1 MNSPSSSPDRL
12 DRLQSSGIL
21 GVADVAITRRLVRL
35 TGAHIDDDAQL
46 GAALAIRAV
55 RLGSTCLALHR
66 IPETIV
72 TLAGDTDVADLVPS
86 PDVIAD
92 ALAASV
98 LVQGATTG
106 PLRPLVIA
114 ESVDGPLVYLR
125 KYHQQEAIVRSVLER
140 RGHSRPLTA
149 DAEIAAAARIVDDVF
164 GASSGPVDEDLQR
177 RAALLAATQWTLVVA
192 GGPGTGKTYTVAR
205 ILAVLDRLSGGTA
218 RIGLCA
224 PTGRAAAQLQAA
236 VSADPAAPDSV
247 HAVTVHSLLKWF
259 PGGRPRFG
267 PSNKLP
273 FDVVVV
279 DEMSMLSMTAMSKL
293 LEALRSDT
301 RLVLVGDPHQLAS
314 VDAGAVLADLVE
326 RADTEPDP
334 PVITLRRGYRF
345 GGGISRV
352 AEAVNRG
359 DADAVVDLVTDP
371 TVADVTLIAPDD
383 LDPVRA
389 LVEPWGANMRAAGRA
404 GDAAGALDALDAHR
418 VLCAHR
424 EGAWGVGGWSRRI
437 IDWLADLPGPR
448 AAVLDSVTRYPG
460 QPLLVTASDRQL
472 GTFNGDCGVVVR
484 EVSADASRSDGLR
497 VVFRRGD
504 ELTALHPSRLA
515 DVLPVYAMTIHR
527 SQGSQFD
534 AVTVV
539 LPPPGSELLTRELL
553 YTAITRA
560 KTRVQIVGDVAGLR
574 AAVQRRVQRASGLRS
589 PIRVLEPG

>member
-1 MNSPSSSPDRL
+1 MSSAQRSADRL
-12 DRLQSSGIL
+12 DLLCDNGFL
-21 GVADVAITRRLVRL
+21 GATDVAITRRLVRL
-35 TGAHIDDDAQL
+35 TGAHVPDDAQL

-55 RLGSTCLALHR
+55 RSGSTCLALNR
-66 IPETIV
+66 IPETIAGEPD
-72 TLAGDTDVADLVPS
+72 LAALVPT
-86 PDVIAD
+86 PDVIAES
-92 ALAASV
+92 LAESV
-98 LVQGATTG
+98 LVQGSANG
-106 PLRPLVIA
+106 PLRPLVLA

-125 KYHQQEAIVRSVLER
+125 KYHQQEAIVRAVLEL
-140 RGHSRPLTA
+140 RGTSRPTTE
-149 DAEIAAAARIVDDVF
+149 DAEVAAVVDEVF
-164 GASSGPVDEDLQR
+164 GTPTGPVEEDLQR
-177 RAALLAATQWTLVVA
+177 QAALMAATNWTLVVA

-236 VSADPAAPDSV
+236 VSADSAAPDSV
-247 HAVTVHSLLKWF
+247 HAVTVHSLLKWY
-259 PGGRPRFG
+259 PGGRPKFG

-279 DEMSMLSMTAMSKL
+279 DETSMLSMTAMSKL
-293 LEALRSDT
+293 LEALRPDT

-326 RADTEPDP
+326 RAETEPAP

-345 GGGISRV
+345 GGDISRV
-352 AEAVNRG
+352 AEAINRG

-371 TVADVTLIAPDD
+371 AIADVTLIAPDD
-383 LDPVRA
+383 LDRVRE
-389 LVEPWGANMRAAGRA
+389 LVEPWGANMRDAARA
-404 GDAAGALDALDAHR
+404 GDTQEALDALDAHR

-437 IDWLADLPGPR
+437 VDWLADLPGPR

-460 QPLLVTASDRQL
+460 QPLLVTATDRQL

-484 EVSADASRSDGLR
+484 DATQPERADALR
-497 VVFRRGD
+497 VVFRRGT

-515 DVLPVYAMTIHR
+515 DVIPVYAMTIHR

-560 KTRVQIVGDVAGLR
+560 KTRVQIVGDVEVLR
-574 AAVQRRVQRASGLRS
+574 AAVHRRVQRASGLRS
-589 PIRVLEPG
+589 PIRVLDPTGAPG